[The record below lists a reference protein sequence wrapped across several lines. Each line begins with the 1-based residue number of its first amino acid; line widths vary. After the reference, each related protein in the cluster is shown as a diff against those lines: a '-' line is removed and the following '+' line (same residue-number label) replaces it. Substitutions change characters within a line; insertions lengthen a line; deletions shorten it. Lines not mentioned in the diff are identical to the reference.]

1 MHSPAVAA
9 ALTAVLAALPGAHAM
24 YTKKSP
30 VLQLNA
36 KTYNTLIAQSNHTS
50 IVEFYAPWCGHCK
63 NLKPAYEKAA
73 KNLEGLAKVA
83 AVDCDDDANKQFCG
97 AMGVKGF
104 PTLKIVRP
112 GKKASG
118 KPVVEDYQGAR
129 TASGIVE
136 AVVSKINN
144 HVTRVTDK
152 DLDAFLSDD
161 KDNSKPKAILFT
173 EKGTTSAL
181 LRSLAIDF
189 LDVVSIGQVRNK
201 EAKVVERFGID
212 KFPTFV
218 LIPAGDKEPI
228 KYDGELK
235 KNDMVEFL
243 KQVGQPNPDPAPAK
257 AKAKS
262 KSKSKDDKKK
272 KSDTQADDTKSK
284 KDDEASSETT
294 TAEEKE
300 ETADTPASAPEDIPI
315 NIATDMKTLTE
326 KCLHSKAN
334 TCILALLAA
343 TDASEDGSRV
353 SSSLTRLNTKYIHGN
368 RQLFT
373 FLAVHNSIDGL
384 DAIRKSLDLTA
395 DVELI
400 AVNARRAWWRH
411 YQGDFGLES
420 VEAWIDAIRMG
431 EGSKSKLP
439 KDIIVQEPEETSTS
453 TETSDGEPKEAESKD
468 TTEEKEEEQV
478 KHEEL

>member
-9 ALTAVLAALPGAHAM
+9 ALTAVLAAVPGANAM
-24 YTKKSP
+24 YSKKSP
-30 VLQLNA
+30 VLQVTA
-36 KTYNTLIAQSNHTS
+36 KTYNNLIAQSNYTS
-50 IVEFYAPWCGHCK
+50 IVEFYAPWCGHCQ

-73 KNLEGLAKVA
+73 NKLDGLAKVA
-83 AVDCDDDANKQFCG
+83 AVDCDDDANKQLCG

-112 GKKASG
+112 GKKAGG

-152 DLDAFLSDD
+152 DLDAFLAGD
-161 KDNSKPKAILFT
+161 KDKPKAILFT

-189 LDVVSIGQVRNK
+189 LDVISVGQVRNK
-201 EAKVVERFGID
+201 EAKAVEKFGID

-218 LIPAGDKEPI
+218 LIPVGDKEPI
-228 KYDGELK
+228 TYEGELK
-235 KNDMVEFL
+235 KKDMVEFL
-243 KQVGQPNPDPAPAK
+243 KQAGQPNPDPAPAK
-257 AKAKS
+257 AKS
-262 KSKSKDDKKK
+262 KPKNDKKK
-272 KSDTQADDTKSK
+272 ESK
-284 KDDEASSETT
+284 PKKENDAEAKNDAETSSETT
-294 TAEEKE
+294 TAEPP
-300 ETADTPASAPEDIPI
+300 ADAPASTPEELSIS
-315 NIATDMKTLTE
+315 IASTMETLTE
-326 KCLHSKAN
+326 KCLHPKAN
-334 TCILALLAA
+334 TCILALRPV
-343 TDASEDGSRV
+343 DDSSEDGAKV
-353 SSSLTRLNTKYIHGN
+353 FSSLSRLNTKYIHGK
-368 RQLFT
+368 RQLFS
-373 FLAVHNSIDGL
+373 FLAVPNKIEGL
-384 DAIRKSLDLTA
+384 DAIRTSLGLTA
-395 DVELI
+395 DVELL

-411 YQGDFGLES
+411 YEGDFSLES

-439 KDIIVQEPEETSTS
+439 KDIIGQEPEETSS
-453 TETSDGEPKEAESKD
+453 SSEAAAEPPAEADSKETSA
-468 TTEEKEEEQV
+468 EEQV

>member
-1 MHSPAVAA
+1 M
-9 ALTAVLAALPGAHAM
+9 
-24 YTKKSP
+24 
-30 VLQLNA
+30 Q
-36 KTYNTLIAQSNHTS
+36 
-50 IVEFYAPWCGHCK
+50 IVEFYAPWCGHCQ

-73 KNLEGLAKVA
+73 NKLDGLAKVA
-83 AVDCDDDANKQFCG
+83 AIDCDDDANKQFCG

-104 PTLKIVRP
+104 PTLKTVRP
-112 GKKASG
+112 AKKAGG

-152 DLDAFLSDD
+152 DLDAFLADD
-161 KDNSKPKAILFT
+161 KPKAVLFT

-189 LDVVSIGQVRNK
+189 LDVVSVGQIRSK
-201 EAKVVERFGID
+201 EAKAVEKFGID

-218 LIPAGDKEPI
+218 LIPAGDKEPL

-235 KNDMVEFL
+235 KKDMVEFL

-257 AKAKS
+257 AKSKPKSNKKKESDTKADAKS
-262 KSKSKDDKKK
+262 KKE
-272 KSDTQADDTKSK
+272 A
-284 KDDEASSETT
+284 EASSESTT
-294 TAEEKE
+294 ESAEPP
-300 ETADTPASAPEDIPI
+300 ADKPASTSEEISISVAANME
-315 NIATDMKTLTE
+315 ALTE

-334 TCILALLAA
+334 TCILALLPAS
-343 TDASEDGSRV
+343 DSSEDGARVV
-353 SSSLTRLNTKYIHGN
+353 SSLSRLNTKYIHGN

-373 FLAVHNSIDGL
+373 FLSVPNNIEGL
-384 DAIRKSLDLTA
+384 DAVRKSLDLTA
-395 DVELI
+395 DIELV
-400 AVNARRAWWRH
+400 AVNARRAWWRR

-439 KDIIVQEPEETSTS
+439 KDIIVQEPEETPA
-453 TETSDGEPKEAESKD
+453 ETPVAAEPKD
-468 TTEEKEEEQV
+468 TTEEEQV